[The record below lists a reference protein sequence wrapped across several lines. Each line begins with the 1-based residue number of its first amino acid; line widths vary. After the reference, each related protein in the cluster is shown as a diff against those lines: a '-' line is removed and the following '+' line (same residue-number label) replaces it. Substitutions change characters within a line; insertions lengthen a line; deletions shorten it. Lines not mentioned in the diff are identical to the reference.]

1 MFYTKNQENHKIS
14 EKKQL
19 TDLYTKRNQML
30 ELSDK
35 DFKTAVLKML
45 QQSIM
50 NSLEKLENLSKET
63 EVIKKSQMGIIERKI
78 Q

>member
-1 MFYTKNQENHKIS
+1 
-14 EKKQL
+14 
-19 TDLYTKRNQML
+19 ML